1 MLRRFSAYLILVAM
15 LGVLFTAACRHVI
28 PDRPRPKDSG
38 WLESVCPDPSNT
50 KKKRVLV
57 AGQRILCA
65 HGNRRGYPRWIFQA
79 SERIVST
86 PKPGLGDALF
96 ISSLDRTLYAIDTNG
111 NKKWSFQTADLVVSS
126 PAATPDGTVYIAAK
140 NGMLYAVDRG
150 GASKWKPPYDAVH
163 KITSSPKVS
172 TDNTIFI
179 ATHAAKLLAIS
190 EYRTKKWEY
199 EGTDSF
205 VKSTPE
211 FSTDSL
217 TIYIGSKDGYLH
229 AVRTTDN
236 LPNTQER
243 HRWRKKVC
251 DKITASPAVGPDD
264 TIYLG
269 CWNGK
274 VLAIRPNGSIKWS
287 FRTGKP
293 ILATPRIGP
302 DQTIYVG
309 SDSMWF
315 YAIRNGKCKWRF
327 RTGIYKKGTPKSEE
341 DKDTVEDGT
350 NIDTCDAQI
359 PPETDPKFYVVKGS
373 PAYIQ
378 ASAALS
384 SKNIIYFGSINE
396 NLYAVSRQGNLLW
409 SFDAQG
415 WVDNAPII
423 WTDGTKESLFVA
435 AGSRLYS
442 MNP

>member
-1 MLRRFSAYLILVAM
+1 MLRRFAAYLLVCALVGVT
-15 LGVLFTAACRHVI
+15 LGTACRHVI
-28 PDRPRPKDSG
+28 PDRPQ
-38 WLESVCPDPSNT
+38 LESSGLLESICPDPQYP
-50 KKKRVLV
+50 KRKRVLE
-57 AGQRILCA
+57 AGQRILCG
-65 HGNRRGYPRWIFQA
+65 HKGRRGYPRWIFQA

-86 PKPGLGDALF
+86 PKPGLGNALF

-111 NKKWSFQTADLVVSS
+111 NRKWSFRTADLVVSS

-150 GASKWKPPYDAVH
+150 GLSKWKPPFDAIH

-205 VKSTPE
+205 EKSTPE
-211 FSTDSL
+211 FSTDSQ

-229 AVRTTDN
+229 AVRTNDT
-236 LPNTQER
+236 LPSNQER
-243 HRWRKKVC
+243 HRWRNKIC

-264 TIYLG
+264 TIYVG

-274 VLAIRPNGSIKWS
+274 LMAIRPNGSVKWS
-287 FRTGKP
+287 FRTGQP
-293 ILATPRIGP
+293 ILATPRIGS

-309 SDSMWF
+309 SDSMWM
-315 YAIRNGKCKWRF
+315 YAIKRGKCKWRF
-327 RTGIYKKGTPKSEE
+327 RSGIYVKGKPKSEE
-341 DKDTVEDGT
+341 DKDTEDPVS
-350 NIDTCDAQI
+350 NVDTCDAQF
-359 PPETDPKFYVVKGS
+359 PPEAEASHYVVKGS

-378 ASAALS
+378 ASAVLS

-396 NLYAVSRQGNLLW
+396 HLYAVSRQGTLQW
-409 SFDAQG
+409 SFDTQG
-415 WVDNAPII
+415 WVDNAPVI
-423 WTDGTKESLFVA
+423 TSDGSTESLFVA